1 MNNLIYWYCFVWSLA
16 TGSSHQPNFYNN
28 LSKLC
33 LLLTDF
39 MPLVPFYVPKK
50 HKKSSGFLMISGGI
64 KRDQWHEM
72 G

>member
-1 MNNLIYWYCFVWSLA
+1 MVLGYRLVPSTYRK
-16 TGSSHQPNFYNN
+16 PNFYNN